1 MGTWYEKG
9 IFYHMYPLGLTGAPK
24 HNDQT
29 EVTDRMK
36 ELEEW
41 IPHMRSLGCNS
52 LYIGPLFESST
63 HGYDT
68 RDYKLVD
75 RRLGDNDG
83 FRHKPAYFSRISRS
97 PPAGASYFRE
107 SC

>member
-83 FRHKPAYFSRISRS
+83 FRHFVKACQ
-97 PPAGASYFRE
+97 ASAW
-107 SC
+107 

>member
-36 ELEEW
+36 ELVAQLCRVQF
-41 IPHMRSLGCNS
+41 ID
-52 LYIGPLFESST
+52 IA
-63 HGYDT
+63 
-68 RDYKLVD
+68 VD
-75 RRLGDNDG
+75 E
-83 FRHKPAYFSRISRS
+83 SRIYHLFKMISRRIN
-97 PPAGASYFRE
+97 AVASLLDLL
-107 SC
+107 S

>member
-52 LYIGPLFESST
+52 LYIGRYSNLPPTAMTPEIT
-63 HGYDT
+63 NWWT
-68 RDYKLVD
+68 AALVTTTA
-75 RRLGDNDG
+75 
-83 FRHKPAYFSRISRS
+83 FVIS
-97 PPAGASYFRE
+97 
-107 SC
+107 